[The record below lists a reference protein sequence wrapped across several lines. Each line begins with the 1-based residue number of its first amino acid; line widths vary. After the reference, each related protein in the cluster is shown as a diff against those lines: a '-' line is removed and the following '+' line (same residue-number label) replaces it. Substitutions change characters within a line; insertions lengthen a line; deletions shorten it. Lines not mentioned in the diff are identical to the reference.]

1 MHSQPAAWPCPC
13 PSHAHRRWSPPAH
26 MALAL
31 HRGCPRPGQQS
42 SHIVLPI
49 LFPPVLHS
57 LPAEAIHALMALNA
71 LTSTVPNL
79 TSNVLISER
88 IPNCFPYRRPSI
100 KHCNGCFKF
109 CYVAIYSMKI
119 YQRKNRF
126 PHRANLKQLILPF
139 HLSCWKLGPGV
150 LQAQTCPSHP
160 ETMHIDITEH

>member
-1 MHSQPAAWPCPC
+1 MPLPFTCSQGGDLT
-13 PSHAHRRWSPPAH
+13 PAH
-26 MALAL
+26 LALAL

-57 LPAEAIHALMALNA
+57 LSVEAIHALMALNA

-100 KHCNGCFKF
+100 KHCNRCFKF
-109 CYVAIYSMKI
+109 YYVAIYSMKI

-126 PHRANLKQLILPF
+126 PHRANNITFPSLLLETWSWGTYCKPKSVLHIL
-139 HLSCWKLGPGV
+139 C
-150 LQAQTCPSHP
+150 
-160 ETMHIDITEH
+160 I